1 MLDKNKTV
9 TRFAPSPTG
18 FLHIGNIRTALMC
31 YLYAKKTGG
40 QFMLRIDDTDV
51 ERSKQEY
58 IDAVF
63 EDLKWLGLNHDFT
76 AKQSE
81 RFPRYFE
88 VIEDFKKIGRLYPC
102 YETQEEL
109 DVKRKIQLNRGLPP
123 IYDRAALKLT
133 PEQIAKFEAEG
144 KKPHWRFKLEDKD
157 SIWIDEIRGE
167 IKFSAKHSSDPI
179 LIRGNGQFTYML
191 PSTIDDVDFNITHV
205 MRGEDHISNTAIQI
219 QIFEA
224 MNAPI
229 PTFAHSSLIKTK
241 DGKLSKREGSGA
253 IADLRKKGV
262 TPMALCSFLAKV
274 GTSDQIILR
283 NSLEELIADFDISK
297 FSKAPTFYTIADL
310 ERLNTQALHQSDF
323 TSLKAKLPEGI
334 TEEFWNMIK
343 ANIKSQDEV
352 ATWWNVAN
360 GNITPIIDDNDKEF
374 VETAASLLPQGE
386 WTIETWGAWMNQLK
400 EKTGRKGK
408 ELFMPI
414 RKALTAHEH
423 GPEMKDFLPFI
434 GYKKAIARLKHK
446 A

>member
-1 MLDKNKTV
+1 MLDNKNV
-9 TRFAPSPTG
+9 ITRFAPSPTG

-31 YLYAKKTGG
+31 YLYARKTGG
-40 QFMLRIDDTDV
+40 KFMVRIDDTDV

-63 EDLKWLGLNHDFT
+63 EDLKWLGLEHDFT

-88 VIEDFKKIGRLYPC
+88 VIEDFKKIGRLYAC

-109 DVKRKIQLNRGLPP
+109 DIKRKIQLNRGLPP

-133 PEQIAKFEAEG
+133 EEQKQKLEAEG

-157 SIWIDEIRGE
+157 SVWDDEIRGE

-179 LIRGNGQFTYML
+179 LIRENGQFTYML
-191 PSTIDDVDFNITHV
+191 PSTIDDVDFKITHV

-224 MNAPI
+224 MGADI

-253 IADLRKKGV
+253 VADLRKKGV

-274 GTSDQIILR
+274 GTSDSTILR
-283 NSLEELIADFDISK
+283 HTMQELIDDFDIKNSQK
-297 FSKAPTFYTIADL
+297 RQLFTQLQILKDL
-310 ERLNTQALHQSDF
+310 
-323 TSLKAKLPEGI
+323 
-334 TEEFWNMIK
+334 
-343 ANIKSQDEV
+343 
-352 ATWWNVAN
+352 
-360 GNITPIIDDNDKEF
+360 
-374 VETAASLLPQGE
+374 
-386 WTIETWGAWMNQLK
+386 
-400 EKTGRKGK
+400 
-408 ELFMPI
+408 I
-414 RKALTAHEH
+414 RKSFTKLI
-423 GPEMKDFLPFI
+423 LLLSNI
-434 GYKKAIARLKHK
+434 NCLKV
-446 A
+446 